1 MFFFTMREFRIR
13 GRRDKIRFRRLRA
26 DTRGTSLARLVLL
39 WAAVAFLMFWLARLG
54 R

>member
-1 MFFFTMREFRIR
+1 MREFQIR
-13 GRRDKIRFRRLRA
+13 GRRDKLRFRRLRA
-26 DTRGTSLARLVLL
+26 DTRGEGRTSLARLVLL